1 MGHAIAVI
9 ASTAMVMPADA
20 CRIEPRDGADA
31 LVLSGAWRLADAG
44 SLDAA
49 LAALGERL
57 GRVVAI
63 DGAPLEAIDTA
74 GALVVLVRL
83 RDAGVDAASVALTGF
98 DARHARIVEVVR
110 VRLPAAD
117 APVRAAP
124 YTGLARLG
132 ESAHQLGRLLVGHV
146 GFFGRVVVELL
157 GTLRHPSTLRR
168 HELAAQLAQVGVT
181 ALPVV
186 ALVACLIGVVFAYL
200 LGLQAELYGA
210 NIFVVDGVALGMTR
224 EFSPL
229 IVATIVAGR
238 SGAAFTA
245 QLGTMKLTEETDA
258 IRTLGLSAER
268 VLVVPRVLA
277 LMIALPLLVF
287 VGDVAGLVGAMGIA
301 SAMLDVTPQTF
312 VERLHVALDPS
323 HYLIGLGKAPFFAL
337 AIAVIGCR
345 MGMDVDRDTRS
356 IGINTTSTVVQG
368 IVAVIVLDAVFAV
381 LFQRMGW

>member
-1 MGHAIAVI
+1 
-9 ASTAMVMPADA
+9 MVTPGDA
-20 CRIEPRDGADA
+20 CRIERRDGADA
-31 LVLSGAWRLADAG
+31 LVLSGAWRLHDAG
-44 SLDAA
+44 TLDAS
-49 LAALGERL
+49 LAALGAAL
-57 GRVVAI
+57 GGVGTI

-74 GALVVLVRL
+74 GALVVLARL
-83 RDAGVDAASVALTGF
+83 QAAGADAAGIPLTGF

-110 VRLPAAD
+110 ARLPEAD
-117 APVRAAP
+117 APPRAAP

-132 ESAHQLGRLLVGHV
+132 ASAHQLGRMLLGHV
-146 GFFGRVVVELL
+146 SFFGRVVVELA
-157 GTLRHPSTLRR
+157 GTALHPSTLRR
-168 HELAAQLAQVGVT
+168 HELAAQLSQAGVM

-200 LGLQAELYGA
+200 LGLQAEQYGA

-245 QLGTMKLTEETDA
+245 QLGTMKLTEEIDA

-277 LMIALPLLVF
+277 LMVALPLLVF
-287 VGDVAGLVGAMGIA
+287 VGDVAGLIGAMGIA
-301 SAMLDVTPQTF
+301 NAMLDVTPQTF
-312 VERLHVALDPS
+312 LERLHVALDPS

-345 MGMDVDRDTRS
+345 MGMDVERDTRS

-381 LFQRMGW
+381 LMQRMGW